1 MSLNSR
7 SNWRKSGRFE
17 MSSKGKLEI
26 RNDIKKL
33 KIKTT
38 LLNSFLFN
46 FEINL
51 IFFSNS
57 HSI

>member
-17 MSSKGKLEI
+17 MISKGKLEI

-51 IFFSNS
+51 IFYSNS